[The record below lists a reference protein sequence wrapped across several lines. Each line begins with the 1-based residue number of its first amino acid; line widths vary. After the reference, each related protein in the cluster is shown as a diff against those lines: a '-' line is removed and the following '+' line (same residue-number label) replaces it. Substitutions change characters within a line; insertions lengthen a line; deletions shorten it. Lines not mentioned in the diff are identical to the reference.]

1 MPAARDEFLIGV
13 DLGTSVVKAAL
24 YRPDGTAIATTEQ
37 ATFLHQPAPGSA
49 EQDPD
54 EFVAAA
60 LGVIRDVVTQG
71 HVAPGAVAAI
81 AFAGQMG
88 GLLAIDH
95 EWRAITPWYVSTLD
109 TRYVPYIARM
119 EACAGPAM
127 IELSGAVPIAGPR
140 LLWWQEEHPALYA
153 RIARVLILANYVAG
167 RLAGLT
173 AEGAFIDPSYLT
185 WTGLSDTAR
194 RTWSTQLIDQVGV
207 DAGKLPR
214 IVPAAT
220 QIGSLSAA
228 AAEACGLRAG
238 VALVAGA
245 GDQVAGFLG
254 AGLIETGQVIDVAGT
269 FPVLATPLDRFLPGA
284 RGATFQA
291 LAGPLERAP
300 WYAMMYIGGG
310 GLTHRWCVENFAG
323 GSAGAAHYAALDAQA
338 AALAP
343 GAEGLIFLP
352 HLGGRTSPADPD
364 QRGAWLGITWTHRP
378 AHFYRAVLESIAYD
392 YAGALAQLR
401 NLVPSLSVDAVRVIG
416 GGARSALWN
425 QIKADVLGVPY
436 VPLRRHDVTTWGSA
450 ILAGHAVGI
459 FPDMARVAWHSI
471 EQGAAIAP
479 RTVHTVF
486 YAGYVQA
493 YQQALADLRGV
504 HAALARLRS
513 LHATPSR
520 TSSAA

>member
-1 MPAARDEFLIGV
+1 MTSSNDGLLIGV

-24 YRPDGTAIATTEQ
+24 YRPDGVALATAERAT
-37 ATFLHQPAPGSA
+37 ALHQPLPGVA

-54 EFVAAA
+54 EFVAATLA
-60 LGVIRDVVTQG
+60 GIHDVVAQSGIT
-71 HVAPGAVAAI
+71 PGAVAAI

-88 GLLAIDH
+88 GLLAIDSQ
-95 EWRAITPWYVSTLD
+95 WQAITPWYVSTLD

-127 IELSGAVPIAGPR
+127 IALSGAVPIAGPR
-140 LLWWQEEHPALYA
+140 MLWWQEAHPALYA

-167 RLAGLT
+167 CLAGLT
-173 AEGAFIDPSYLT
+173 AEQAFVDPSYLT
-185 WTGLSDTAR
+185 WFGISDTAS
-194 RTWSTQLIDQVGV
+194 RTWAPELMERSGV

-220 QIGSLSAA
+220 RIGALSAA

-238 VALVAGA
+238 TALVAGA

-254 AGLIETGQVIDVAGT
+254 AGLVDAGQVIDVAGT

-291 LAGPLERAP
+291 LAGPLEHAP

-323 GSAGAAHYAALDAQA
+323 GTAEAAHYAALDAQA

-343 GAEGLIFLP
+343 GAEGLLFLP

-392 YAGALAQLR
+392 YAGALAELR

-436 VPLRRHDVTTWGSA
+436 VSLRRHDVTTWGCA
-450 ILAGHAVGI
+450 ILAGHAAGI
-459 FPDMARVAWHSI
+459 FPDMTAVARRSVERDTTVAP
-471 EQGAAIAP
+471 QLA
-479 RTVHTVF
+479 HTTF

-493 YQQALADLRGV
+493 YQQALTDLHGV
-504 HAALARLRS
+504 HTALARLRS
-513 LHATPSR
+513 VAPP
-520 TSSAA
+520 AAQKHI